1 MKPVIDHI
9 EMKASFTLSDSGTVE
24 GIAWPYKSA
33 DTAGDI
39 IVKGAVTALVNNL
52 PMLRGH
58 DNDLL
63 IGIWDEVKETDD
75 GLYVKGTFN
84 ETTLAKGVRSQ
95 IKTGRLNGLSIG
107 FRDKG
112 SVRRGKNRIISALDL
127 YEVSIV
133 KNPSH
138 PGARLTGVKS
148 FDQAVAFAAAIN
160 AATLQLR
167 N

>member
-1 MKPVIDHI
+1 MDHL
-9 EMKASFTLSDSGTVE
+9 EMKARFTLNDNGSVE

-33 DTAGDI
+33 DRAGDI
-39 IVKGAVTALVNNL
+39 ILKGAVNALVKDL

-63 IGIWDEVKETDD
+63 IGVWDEVKETDE
-75 GLYVKGTFN
+75 GLYVKGSFN
-84 ETTLAKGVRSQ
+84 ETTLARGVRSQ

-112 SVRRGKNRIISALDL
+112 SVRRGKNRVINALDL
-127 YEVSIV
+127 FEVSIV

-148 FDQAVAFAAAIN
+148 FDQALAIAEAITRATAA
-160 AATLQLR
+160 LQPR